1 MFRCP
6 YCGKKAF
13 LLNTKLGVNTKLET
27 APRCPICKKVVFRN
41 FVMGGHLMYSVILGL
56 AAFCTI
62 FGIVISRKLD
72 FNFGM
77 ILFPLL
83 LVAFYLLYNYYFCYF
98 DRPIKNG
105 ISERTMNIQIKEM
118 DKFWPKIRKGEIYEL
133 IPAGSRES
141 FGEGTYTIGMV
152 EKIKDGKVSL
162 RIISAPTKDEFTI
175 KDKLLILC
183 GETQY
188 SANVI

>member
-13 LLNTKLGVNTKLET
+13 LLNTKLGVNTNLEM

-72 FNFGM
+72 FNFGT
-77 ILFPLL
+77 ILFPVL
-83 LVAFYLLYNYYFCYF
+83 LVVFYLVYNYYFCYF
-98 DRPIKNG
+98 DIPIKKCVFA
-105 ISERTMNIQIKEM
+105 RTMNIQLKEC
-118 DKFWPKIRKGEIYEL
+118 DNVWPNIRKGEIYEL
-133 IPAGSRES
+133 LPADVREPYY
-141 FGEGTYTIGMV
+141 EDMYTIGMV
-152 EKIKDGKVSL
+152 EKIQKGEICF
-162 RIISAPTKDEFTI
+162 RIIK
-175 KDKLLILC
+175 
-183 GETQY
+183 
-188 SANVI
+188 N